1 MSGEAERSSLEA
13 PPVRRG
19 ETKWTVCS
27 EGCSRW
33 WPEGGR
39 AGRGPRAV
47 GGPGE
52 ASVTSEQRE
61 EHSRQREHGAKA
73 LGWEGPWCSGARRGA
88 AHGVAGGAHRG
99 FCEGAARSG
108 LTRAGA
114 IPLAGAGGPLAAR
127 LGGDVTRFGNDFEGR
142 TSGICWRLGVGGSQ
156 DGTVPLCASVSP
168 SVQGCDCVAQGTWR
182 TASGLSKR

>member
-1 MSGEAERSSLEA
+1 MSLAKRGHLSVSGEAERSSLEA

-19 ETKWTVCS
+19 QTKWTVCS

-73 LGWEGPWCSGARRGA
+73 LGGRGRGA
-88 AHGVAGGAHRG
+88 VGRGGGRHTEWREGHIGV
-99 FCEGAARSG
+99 FVKEPPG
-108 LTRAGA
+108 L
-114 IPLAGAGGPLAAR
+114 
-127 LGGDVTRFGNDFEGR
+127 V
-142 TSGICWRLGVGGSQ
+142 
-156 DGTVPLCASVSP
+156 
-168 SVQGCDCVAQGTWR
+168 
-182 TASGLSKR
+182 